1 MGACNALAS
10 TIKKL
15 HQLRKAPHELE
26 ALENDILALR
36 SCAEGI
42 NQIVQMHS
50 GARNDIISQ
59 VSIVEAIENAYKK
72 IMQIHKYIEHSLLD
86 TTASNKIR
94 ASAWLKW
101 QSEFDR
107 LRQEL
112 RDIRSEMGTCMSLFN
127 AAESRHHEIQL
138 EKIAYEGRTMH
149 DTHLRTLNALQEELI
164 QQRPA
169 LAAEMELQLRN
180 MSQTIQAN
188 MLEIN
193 PPSTEG
199 NARRRSSEDLPASQ
213 DDSLLHLDNARPRS
227 QSMRSSTEFEC
238 HVETV
243 KETPTASQGVLS
255 PWQKPRQRFDADE
268 GVVHPQTTEMLLR
281 DEPRVSLHIS
291 HRDKSQCKRPCSC
304 QCHRS
309 SKFKTPD
316 FLRQVT
322 GQLLVSY
329 AGISNITPPCNE
341 YACAKHQKAAVRLQ
355 YHFPVWSLIQRMLT
369 LVSYSGGMYGPEKIL
384 RMSRIRPCLDEVFIQ
399 VQSGNVRRL
408 QQLFIQGDASPHD
421 ASDTG
426 WTLLHYALTAGQL
439 PTAKFLKDAG
449 ADPHAESVRRER
461 PADVAWN
468 RILSGSLD
476 EYSDH
481 LLRSVFNDDAEL
493 DERQFTT
500 LHKIVLGMIGKNLT
514 DELEISTAHINEVDS
529 SGHTPLA
536 WASARGDY
544 RSVVVLLEYGAS
556 FDIANN
562 VNAKPI
568 HLAAQTGNIET
579 VRVLV
584 QAGAA
589 ISSAVLQTRMTPIH
603 FAAEYQN
610 SSEQI
615 TGLASLGALID
626 GKDYLSWTPLHWA
639 SWRGHLASLD
649 ALLDCGAGVNAK
661 TLDGN
666 ASIMLAVANNSHE
679 CVQRL
684 IEAGADCSVVRDS
697 QWNVLHYAAI
707 GGSIDTLRCL
717 AKADLSGVDT
727 REMRTKDTG
736 QTVTDM
742 LSARLEALS
751 TAGENPEKRD
761 GWKLAWDAV
770 KVACEPRYAADLNS
784 DLVRPLARSDTD
796 STYVDADDKPFEQ
809 RTEG

>member
-1 MGACNALAS
+1 MSACNALAS

-15 HQLRKAPHELE
+15 HQLRKAPHELD
-26 ALENDILALR
+26 ALENEISALR

-50 GARNDIISQ
+50 GVRNDIIAQ
-59 VSIVEAIENAYKK
+59 VSVVDSIESAHKK
-72 IMQIHKYIEHSLLD
+72 IQQIHTYLEHSLLD
-86 TTASNKIR
+86 ANSSSKIR
-94 ASAWLKW
+94 PSAWLKW
-101 QSEFDR
+101 QSEFNR

-112 RDIRSEMGTCMSLFN
+112 RDIRSEIGTCICLFS
-127 AAESRHHEIQL
+127 AAESRQNEIQL

-149 DTHLRTLNALQEELI
+149 DNHLRTLNALQEEI
-164 QQRPA
+164 TRQRPA
-169 LAAEMELQLRN
+169 LAAEMNLQLRN
-180 MSQTIQAN
+180 MSQTIQATIQETN
-188 MLEIN
+188 ASS
-193 PPSTEG
+193 PVPSAG
-199 NARRRSSEDLPASQ
+199 RRRSEDLPVGK
-213 DDSLLHLDNARPRS
+213 DDELLHPGKARPRS
-227 QSMRSSTEFEC
+227 QSMRSSKSLES
-238 HVETV
+238 HVKTV
-243 KETPTASQGVLS
+243 KNIPTPSESVLS
-255 PWQKPRQRFDADE
+255 LWQKPGQRLDAGE
-268 GVVHPQTTEMLLR
+268 SIENSQKVGMLLR
-281 DEPRVSLHIS
+281 NEPTVSLQIS
-291 HRDKSQCKRPCSC
+291 HRRKSQCRRPCSC

-329 AGISNITPPCNE
+329 AGISSITPPCNE
-341 YACAKHQKAAVRLQ
+341 YACAQHQKAAVRLQ

-369 LVSYSGGMYGPEKIL
+369 LVSYSGGVYGPEKIL

-439 PTAKFLKDAG
+439 ATAKFLKDAG
-449 ADPHAESVRRER
+449 ADPHAESKRRER
-461 PADVAWN
+461 PVDVAWN

-476 EYSDH
+476 ENSEH
-481 LLRSVFNDDAEL
+481 LLRNVFNDDAEL

-500 LHKIVLGMIGKNLT
+500 LHKIILRMIGKDLA
-514 DELEISTAHINEVDS
+514 DELEVSTAHINAIDS

-536 WASARGDY
+536 WASARGDH
-544 RSVVVLLEYGAS
+544 RSVVLLLEHGAS
-556 FDIANN
+556 FDIAND

-584 QAGAA
+584 QAGAE
-589 ISSAVLQTRMTPIH
+589 ISSPVLQTYMTPIH

-615 TGLASLGALID
+615 LGLASLGADID
-626 GKDYLSWTPLHWA
+626 CKDYLSWTPLHWA

-649 ALLDCGAGVNAK
+649 ALLSCGACVNAK

-666 ASIMLAVANNSHE
+666 ASVMLAVANNSHE

-684 IEAGADCSVVRDS
+684 IDAGADCSVVRDS

-717 AKADLSGVDT
+717 TKADLSCIDT
-727 REMRTKDTG
+727 QQLRTRDTG
-736 QTVTDM
+736 QTVADM
-742 LSARLEALS
+742 LSARLEALLV
-751 TAGENPEKRD
+751 AEENPVKRD
-761 GWKLAWDAV
+761 AWKLAWDALM
-770 KVACEPRYAADLNS
+770 VACKPKYGADKNS
-784 DLVRPLARSDTD
+784 NFARPLARSDTD
-796 STYVDADDKPFEQ
+796 STYVDADDRPFEQ
-809 RTEG
+809 RAEG